1 MDKSY
6 EKYRWMPD
14 IPEKWSKRMV
24 AYDDK
29 HKWFPVIGRE
39 RKESWVSIPCTEC
52 NKVFYGS
59 QDGVIEL
66 KLHLILQHMK
76 VITHG

>member
-29 HKWFPVIGRE
+29 HKWFPVI
-39 RKESWVSIPCTEC
+39 
-52 NKVFYGS
+52 
-59 QDGVIEL
+59 
-66 KLHLILQHMK
+66 
-76 VITHG
+76 